1 MTNLAETLDKYL
13 PDIRSIP
20 KSIIAFEPFVLR
32 YDYISNNGFFP
43 NPYLIPVNVRIVVDE
58 IIMTSVM
65 RWKGGTT
72 ITFLQNPFMLLSYKT
87 ADNVLIG
94 QTFPTNTNAGGVP
107 VVEPN
112 SCFVSATQKL
122 QFNRL
127 PFIAEANTNF
137 LFTELNTA
145 FSPSLQA
152 DFTCSISINARQ
164 IF

>member
-1 MTNLAETLDKYL
+1 MNNLAETLDKYL

-20 KSIIAFEPFVLR
+20 KSIIAFEPFILR
-32 YDYISNNGFFP
+32 FDYVSGTGYPASND
-43 NPYLIPVNVRIVVDE
+43 IPVNVRVVVDE

-72 ITFLQNPFMLLSYKT
+72 ISLLQYPFMNLAYKT
-87 ADNVLIG
+87 SDNILIS
-94 QTFPTNTNAGGVP
+94 QVFPTNSQAGGVP

-112 SCFVSATQKL
+112 SCFVSTTQKL

-127 PFIAEANTNF
+127 PFIAEANTKFIFNWF
-137 LFTELNTA
+137 NA
-145 FSPSLQA
+145 IWSASLQA
-152 DFTCSISINARQ
+152 DFTCNITINARQ

>member
-1 MTNLAETLDKYL
+1 MQNDLQQTLDRYL

-20 KSIIAFEPFVLR
+20 KGILAFEPFILR
-32 YDYISNNGFFP
+32 YDYISQAADVNVS
-43 NPYLIPVNVRIVVDE
+43 IPVNVRLVVDE
-58 IIMTSVM
+58 IVMTSVM

-72 ITFLQNPFMLLSYKT
+72 IIFLQYPFLTLAYKNFEN
-87 ADNVLIG
+87 ALIA
-94 QTFPTNTNAGGVP
+94 QTFPTNSNAGLVP

-127 PFIAEANTNF
+127 PFIVESG
-137 LFTELNTA
+137 TEFIFRTFNA
-145 FSPSLQA
+145 YWQPILQA
-152 DFTCSISINARQ
+152 DFTCNVTINCRQ